1 MTLQD
6 LRFALELGCVM
17 IKDIDA
23 IIEHSKVHGIDM
35 EYIDNQLIELGYG
48 KILDETLVDE
58 DEEDD
63 EDGYIQKFPHKNR
76 FYEE

>member
-17 IKDIDA
+17 NKDIDA
-23 IIEHSKVHGIDM
+23 IVAHSKANGINK
-35 EYIDNQLIELGYG
+35 EYIDEQLLELGYG
-48 KILDETLVDE
+48 KILDDTLEDLEDE
-58 DEEDD
+58 DED
-63 EDGYIQKFPHKNR
+63 DGYIQKFPPKNR